1 MTLKAPGLD
10 WRKTKDGAVPYWR
23 ASRDAIKAGYDVKN
37 VRLTGLSDDEIVDR
51 CRRLQAEM
59 LEWLDGEP
67 QDPTRYDGTVRSLV
81 RIFQAHPDS
90 PFREK
95 RHDTRE
101 FYAGYCRLLEENVGQ
116 VRVSSL
122 TGPDIRRWYNRF
134 AEPKKDAD
142 GNPVGQRRVRR
153 AQSAIATFRRCVSFG
168 VELKHRGCA
177 DLATILSNM
186 RFAGPAAR
194 DSVLT
199 LAHARAIIA
208 KAHELGRPSIALAQ
222 AFAFDLT
229 LRQKD
234 IIGEWTSDAQ
244 SAAGGIVDNGRR
256 WDWGLLWSHIDE
268 RGVLRKPTSKSNGRK
283 VLAFDL
289 SLFPL
294 VSAEIERVAAD
305 RRVGPIVVNEHTG
318 LPYKPRKFSEVW
330 RTVATAAGVPA
341 DVWQMDSRAG
351 GLTETTDA
359 GADLETARHQAG
371 HSNIAT
377 TARYSRGSLAKTS
390 EVARLRVAFRDKN
403 GVET

>member
-1 MTLKAPGLD
+1 MKLKAPGLD
-10 WRKTKDGAVPYWR
+10 WRKTKDGSVPYWR

-37 VRLTGLSDDEIVDR
+37 VRLTGLGDDEIVDR
-51 CRRLQAEM
+51 CLQLQAQM

-101 FYAGYCRLLEENVGQ
+101 FYAGYCKLLEEKVGQ

-122 TGPDIRRWYNRF
+122 TGPDLRRWYNRF
-134 AEPKKDAD
+134 AEPKEGAA
-142 GNPVGQRRVRR
+142 GNPIGQRRVRR
-153 AQSAIATFRRCVSFG
+153 AQSAITTFRRCVSFG

-177 DLATILSNM
+177 DVATILSNM

-194 DSVLT
+194 ERVLT
-199 LAHARAIIA
+199 LAHARSIIA
-208 KAHELGRPSIALAQ
+208 TAHEMGRPSIALAQ
-222 AFAFDLT
+222 AIAFDLT
-229 LRQKD
+229 LRQRD
-234 IIGEWTSDAQ
+234 IIGEWTPDADPIR
-244 SAAGGIVDNGRR
+244 GGVVDRGRR
-256 WDWGLLWSHIDE
+256 WDQGLVWSHMDAA
-268 RGVLRKPTSKSNGRK
+268 GVLRKPTSKSNGRK
-283 VLAFDL
+283 VLEFNL

-294 VSAEIERVAAD
+294 VSAEISRVPSD
-305 RRVGPIVVNEHTG
+305 RRVGPMVVNEMTG
-318 LPYKPRKFSEVW
+318 LPYKARKFSEVW
-330 RTVATAAGVPA
+330 RTIATRADVPA

-359 GADLETARHQAG
+359 GADLESARHQAG
-371 HSNIAT
+371 HSNVST

-390 EVARLRVAFRDKN
+390 EVARLRVAFRGKN